1 MKVLIIAPIFSPS
14 NRIAAIRP
22 TKLAKYFSRQEID
35 VTVITAPNI
44 LDINDSILMEDEKEI
59 HEVVRIQNSKL
70 YKKVYE
76 IVYGGYRRFTD
87 KKNVDAKKTETSK
100 SISASHTQEH
110 AFKKFVRIWMQIWED
125 YDYTNQ
131 VKRWVKSQAQNYDV
145 VLSTYGPFSSHMIGR
160 YVKKRNPSMVWIAD
174 FRDAFQYADEKSLIG
189 FWVRTFSK
197 NVYKNAN
204 YIIGVSSGVIDDLH
218 IPKKYLS
225 RCAVITN
232 GFDHEDRNKLANAEV
247 GPEQKLRLLYTG
259 QLYSGKRD
267 LSIVFR
273 AIRDLKNEGKVDLLK
288 VNVLYAGW
296 HGDEFIQQAQQY
308 DMQSIAR
315 NMGFVSRVDAL
326 TLQSTC
332 NVLLLASWN
341 NVGSTGIVTGKF
353 LEYLM
358 MNKPILCTITGDLPS
373 SALKD
378 MIIRANVGYCWEEAN
393 GQADYAGLKS
403 FLYQQYQAAIGKERL
418 DFDPNPNYIKQFSY
432 EHIANQ
438 FIALFPTD

>member
-44 LDINDSILMEDEKEI
+44 LDIEDLILMEDEKEI
-59 HEVVRIQNSKL
+59 QEVVRIQNSKL
-70 YKKVYE
+70 YKKVYK

-87 KKNVDAKKTETSK
+87 NKNVDANKTETSK
-100 SISASHTQEH
+100 NISASHTQEH
-110 AFKKFVRIWMQIWED
+110 AVKKFVRSWMQIWED

-131 VKRWVKSQAQNYDV
+131 VKRWVKSRTQNYDV

-160 YVKKRNPSMVWIAD
+160 YVKKRNPLMVWIAD
-174 FRDAFQYADEKSLIG
+174 FRDTLQYADERLLLG
-189 FWVRTFSK
+189 FWVRAFGKST
-197 NVYKNAN
+197 YKNAN
-204 YIIGVSSGVIDDLH
+204 HIIGVSGGVIDDLH
-218 IPKKYLS
+218 IPEKYLS

-232 GFDHEDRNKLANAEV
+232 GFDHEDRYKLANAEV
-247 GPEQKLRLLYTG
+247 DPEQKLRLLYTG

-273 AIRDLKNEGKVDLLK
+273 AIRDLADEGELDLLK
-288 VNVLYAGW
+288 VEVLYAG
-296 HGDEFIQQAQQY
+296 GDGDKFIQQAQQY

-315 NMGFVSRVDAL
+315 NLGFISRLDAL
-326 TLQSTC
+326 TLQSAS

-358 MNKPILCTITGDLPS
+358 MNKPILCTITGNLPS

-378 MIIRANVGYCWEEAN
+378 MINRANVGYCWEEAN
-393 GQADYAGLKS
+393 GQTDYVGLKS
-403 FLYQQYQAAIGKERL
+403 FLYQQYKAAIGKEEL
-418 DFDPNPNYIKQFSY
+418 DFDPNLDYIKQFSY

-438 FIALFPTD
+438 FVALFPSD